1 MCTHTYTHVN
11 KDKNIQTNG
20 TEKKCS
26 KITQTYSQ
34 PILKQGV
41 KSSQRG
47 KNLSSTMEPEE
58 ESKEH
63 EIRVASHKLQILAQ
77 NTLSKFRIKTYK
89 TVLGKHRVHR
99 EANFAK
105 GIF

>member
-1 MCTHTYTHVN
+1 
-11 KDKNIQTNG
+11 
-20 TEKKCS
+20 
-26 KITQTYSQ
+26 
-34 PILKQGV
+34 
-41 KSSQRG
+41 
-47 KNLSSTMEPEE
+47 MEPEE

-89 TVLGKHRVHR
+89 TVLGKHRVHW
-99 EANFAK
+99 EANLAK